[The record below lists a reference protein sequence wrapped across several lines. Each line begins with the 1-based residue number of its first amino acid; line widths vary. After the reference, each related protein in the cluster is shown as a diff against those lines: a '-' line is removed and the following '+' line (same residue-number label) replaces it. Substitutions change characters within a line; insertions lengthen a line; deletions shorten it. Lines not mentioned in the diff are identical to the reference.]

1 MQEDEIDVCNDDSFA
16 NNSCVDD
23 NNGDKGTECEPST
36 SSTVKEPSNNS
47 NQNKKNKSNDSF
59 QQELLQFLHRT
70 ENVDPDKIMLNSFLP
85 YVKNLNNVQKLD
97 FQLYVLQYFKNLEV
111 NSNIQAASQ
120 TIQANPITTNPYN
133 SLAQYYN
140 SSAVTQSFYPS
151 QSAPTDPN
159 TSQFT
164 FPQQNYDH
172 LNYQHSQNYSPN
184 NQE

>member
-23 NNGDKGTECEPST
+23 NATECEPST
-36 SSTVKEPSNNS
+36 SSTVKQLSNHS
-47 NQNKKNKSNDSF
+47 NQNKKKKSNDSF

-120 TIQANPITTNPYN
+120 TIQANPIPITTNPYN
-133 SLAQYYN
+133 SLDQYYN
-140 SSAVTQSFYPS
+140 SPAVTQSFYPS
-151 QSAPTDPN
+151 QIAPTDPN

-164 FPQQNYDH
+164 FP
-172 LNYQHSQNYSPN
+172 
-184 NQE
+184 

>member
-1 MQEDEIDVCNDDSFA
+1 
-16 NNSCVDD
+16 
-23 NNGDKGTECEPST
+23 
-36 SSTVKEPSNNS
+36 
-47 NQNKKNKSNDSF
+47 
-59 QQELLQFLHRT
+59 
-70 ENVDPDKIMLNSFLP
+70 MLNSFLP

-133 SLAQYYN
+133 SLA
-140 SSAVTQSFYPS
+140 VTQSFYPS
-151 QSAPTDPN
+151 QIAPTDPN

-164 FPQQNYDH
+164 FLQQNYDH

-184 NQE
+184 NQK